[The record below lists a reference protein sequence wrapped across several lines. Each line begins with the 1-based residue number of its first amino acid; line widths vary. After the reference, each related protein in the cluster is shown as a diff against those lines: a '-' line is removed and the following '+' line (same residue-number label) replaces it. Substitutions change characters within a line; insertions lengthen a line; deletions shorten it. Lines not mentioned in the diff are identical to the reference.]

1 MSNPATVPKQRIA
14 ENLARHPLQEPHFRR
29 WLTGTIISLF
39 GDQFYLVALPWL
51 ALQLTGS
58 GIALGAILTAAALP
72 RSILMLVGGAISDR
86 TSPRKVMIATA
97 SARAVVVTMIAVLL
111 SLRALRL
118 WELYALSF
126 GFGLAD
132 AFAFPAFQTFLPSL
146 VRPEQLAQANSAA
159 QGAYQIS
166 TIAGPAPAAVV
177 VREFGAAWAFLLDA
191 LSFLAIIAALLSL
204 PDPPRVATQIKRP
217 SMLASISEGMKYVCR
232 DSALRTLIVLLA
244 VLNFCMLG
252 PMQVGLAYM
261 AKVRFQA
268 PTAYGIWLSV
278 LALGSLAGAVSAGFK
293 RKYHRGNTL
302 LRAASGF
309 AIGSILL
316 VFASGL
322 WRPALILFCMGI
334 MAGFVNVQITAW
346 IQERVERSMLGRVS
360 GVQLFS
366 AFGLTPVSLALAGV
380 LAQWNVRLLFVAGG
394 TLMLAV
400 TGTAALRR
408 TVREIR

>member
-1 MSNPATVPKQRIA
+1 MSNPATVPKQPIA
-14 ENLARHPLQEPHFRR
+14 ENLARHPLQEPLFRR
-29 WLTGTIISLF
+29 FLIGATVSLF

-86 TSPRKVMIATA
+86 ASPRKVLIATA
-97 SARAVVVTMIAVLL
+97 SARAVVVTVIAVLL
-111 SLRALRL
+111 YLRALRL
-118 WELYALSF
+118 WELYVLSF
-126 GFGLAD
+126 VFGLAD
-132 AFAFPAFQTFLPSL
+132 AFTFPAFQTFLPSL
-146 VRPEQLAQANSAA
+146 VKPEELAQANSAA
-159 QGAYQIS
+159 MGAYQMT

-177 VREFGAAWAFLLDA
+177 VRELGAAWAFLLDG

-204 PDPPRVATQIKRP
+204 PDPPKAATPINRP
-217 SMLASISEGMKYVCR
+217 SMLASIGEGLKYVWR
-232 DSALRTLIVLLA
+232 DSALRTLIVVMA

-252 PMQVGLAYM
+252 PMEVGLAYM

-268 PTAYGIWLSV
+268 PMPYGIWLSA
-278 LALGSLAGAVSAGFK
+278 LAFGSLAGAVAAGFTP
-293 RKYHRGNTL
+293 KYHRGNTL
-302 LRAASGF
+302 LTVGSGF
-309 AIGSILL
+309 GIGSILL

-322 WRPALILFCMGI
+322 WRPALVLFCMGI
-334 MAGFVNVQITAW
+334 MGGFVNVQITAW

-366 AFGLTPVSLALAGV
+366 AFGLTPISLALAGV
-380 LAQWNVRLLFVAGG
+380 LAQWNVRILFMAGG
-394 TLMLAV
+394 ILMLAV